1 MIRYRKEK
9 EKMISRFLK
18 LYQSGMIN
26 MFEGNITV
34 RMPDCIL
41 VTPSQMEKDQI
52 TPGMIAEM
60 DMNGRILNDPEAKP
74 SSEYKMHLEVYR
86 LREDLNAIVHT
97 HSPYA
102 TAYAVSG
109 QPIRGNMAEI
119 FMFFGG
125 EIPVCSYG
133 PPGSE
138 TLYADFPRYFI
149 DEDKD
154 AVLLANHG
162 VVTAGRSLADAM
174 SKAEAAEKLALINT
188 QVRMIGTEHV
198 LSGLEREPLLA
209 FYAGRKTR

>member
-1 MIRYRKEK
+1 MRYVKEK
-9 EKMISRFLK
+9 EEMISRFLK

-26 MFEGNITV
+26 MFEGNITL

-41 VTPSQMEKDQI
+41 VTPSQMEKDKI
-52 TPGMIAEM
+52 TPEMIAEM
-60 DMNGRILNDPEAKP
+60 DLEGRVLNDPEVKP
-74 SSEYKMHLEVYR
+74 SSEYKMHLAIYR
-86 LREDLNAIVHT
+86 LREDLKAIVHT

-109 QPIRGNMAEI
+109 RPIRGNMAEM

-138 TLYADFPRYFI
+138 RIYADFPRYFI

-154 AVLLANHG
+154 SVLLANHG
-162 VVTAGRSLADAM
+162 IVTAGRSLADAM
-174 SKAEAAEKLALINT
+174 SRTEAAEKLALIDT
-188 QVRMIGTEHV
+188 QVKLIGTEHV
-198 LSGLEREPLLA
+198 LSDAERSPLLE
-209 FYAGRKTR
+209 FYAKRRQR